1 MSSQASE
8 RNFQDDF
15 IAAMQANG
23 WLLGKGAALQAWLQ
37 YVLRKSFNP
46 NPMNLKPFQ

>member
-8 RNFQDDF
+8 RNFQDDI
-15 IAAMQANG
+15 IAAMQTNG
-23 WLLGKGAALQAWLQ
+23 WLLGKGMALQAWLQ
-37 YVLRKSFNP
+37 YGLCKPFNP

>member
-8 RNFQDDF
+8 RNFQDDI

-23 WLLGKGAALQAWLQ
+23 WLLGKGMACRPGYNTLCVSPLTRIQ
-37 YVLRKSFNP
+37 
-46 NPMNLKPFQ
+46 